1 MTIQAIS
8 LVGKFFRLPRHDRLL
23 LVEAT
28 LWLAIAGFAIAV
40 LPFRQVGRLAARPM
54 RRSEPPPQARL
65 REVRRI
71 RGAIVVAA
79 RRVP

>member
-1 MTIQAIS
+1 MTFRVTS
-8 LVGKFFRLPRHDRLL
+8 LVKKFFRLPRHDQLL

-54 RRSEPPPQARL
+54 RRSEPPQK
-65 REVRRI
+65 
-71 RGAIVVAA
+71 
-79 RRVP
+79 